1 MQSFKPRVPVR
12 ERHLPSFTLVLTQ
25 AGYPPS
31 LPAHRSSPRLRFHPY
46 PRCINSRDGG
56 DPLMVT
62 FNVPLTVVLNVYNI
76 FILKMTVDHRYDAPH
91 SHDELPSVRPSAS
104 DS

>member
-1 MQSFKPRVPVR
+1 
-12 ERHLPSFTLVLTQ
+12 
-25 AGYPPS
+25 
-31 LPAHRSSPRLRFHPY
+31 
-46 PRCINSRDGG
+46 
-56 DPLMVT
+56 MVT

-91 SHDELPSVRPSAS
+91 SHDELPSVRSSAS